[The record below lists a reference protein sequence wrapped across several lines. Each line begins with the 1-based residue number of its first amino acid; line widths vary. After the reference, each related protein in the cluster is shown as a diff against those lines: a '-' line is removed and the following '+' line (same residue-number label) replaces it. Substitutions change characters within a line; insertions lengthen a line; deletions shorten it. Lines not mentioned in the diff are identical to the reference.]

1 MRMRLQDKQL
11 HSRTDGITR
20 ACFFKPFCALKEG
33 PLSRTER
40 IRQTAS
46 GQLTTDEIRRY
57 QNQGWRLTAL
67 EWERDLA
74 DAEIAVSAKPD
85 HEGPPFG
92 LRVAADSPTLVE
104 DRTENETL
112 LAMME
117 LLIQDGPYS
126 FIAEEL
132 NRRGFR
138 TREGLKWSPVSVFEM
153 LPRLIDA
160 GPRILS
166 SENWH
171 RRKQGYQRTTHGPV
185 V

>member
-1 MRMRLQDKQL
+1 M
-11 HSRTDGITR
+11 
-20 ACFFKPFCALKEG
+20 P
-33 PLSRTER
+33 RTER
-40 IRQTAS
+40 IRQTTS
-46 GQLTTDEIRRY
+46 GQLTSDEIKRF
-57 QNQGWRLTAL
+57 QNEGWRLTAL
-67 EWERDLA
+67 EWERDVPE
-74 DAEIAVSAKPD
+74 AEKAPAEQPD
-85 HEGPPFG
+85 HEDPPFG
-92 LRVAADSPTLVE
+92 LRVAADSPTMVE

-126 FIAEEL
+126 FIADEL

-166 SENWH
+166 SENWR
-171 RRKQGYQRTTHGPV
+171 RRKQEYQRSMRQPV

>member
-1 MRMRLQDKQL
+1 VR
-11 HSRTDGITR
+11 
-20 ACFFKPFCALKEG
+20 
-33 PLSRTER
+33 RTER
-40 IRQTAS
+40 IRQPAS
-46 GQLTTDEIRRY
+46 GQLTWDEIQRF
-57 QNQGWRLTAL
+57 QTEGWNLIAL
-67 EWERDLA
+67 EWERNVP
-74 DAEIAVSAKPD
+74 EVESASGEKRD
-85 HEGPPFG
+85 HEDPPFG
-92 LRVAADSPTLVE
+92 LRVAVDSPTLVE
-104 DRTENETL
+104 DRTENEAM

-138 TREGLKWSPVSVFEM
+138 TRDGLKWSPVSVFEM

-166 SENWH
+166 SENWR
-171 RRKQGYQRTTHGPV
+171 RRKQEQQRKMHRPV